1 MYRGRLDEARKLFAR
16 PSDEVDT
23 PVTNSLASSLMALTQ
38 LACGDTE
45 LAYSLADTT
54 LARMLETDAGMA
66 FGLAHQILARTEI
79 VLGELPAARGHL
91 KTAVDVERL
100 SGSAYHLSGHL
111 VVLGTLERVEGNLT
125 AAHRCAEEALE
136 AARRLGSGFMQ
147 ANAELLLGRLAL
159 AAGDAT
165 EAERYIH
172 DALGHLVAKGFALN
186 IPECLDTLAAIAA
199 TQENFE
205 EAARLLGAAAAG
217 RQRLGIVRFPPEP
230 EFWTSVEHTTQEA
243 LGPDGYD
250 TASPRA
256 PHWKPTSRH

>member
-1 MYRGRLDEARKLFAR
+1 
-16 PSDEVDT
+16 
-23 PVTNSLASSLMALTQ
+23 
-38 LACGDTE
+38 
-45 LAYSLADTT
+45 
-54 LARMLETDAGMA
+54 
-66 FGLAHQILARTEI
+66 
-79 VLGELPAARGHL
+79 
-91 KTAVDVERL
+91 
-100 SGSAYHLSGHL
+100 
-111 VVLGTLERVEGNLT
+111 
-125 AAHRCAEEALE
+125 
-136 AARRLGSGFMQ
+136 MQ

-256 PHWKPTSRH
+256 PHWKPTRPSPTPAGSETNAAPITRLGQPDPDRTRGRTPHHRWPHQPPARRPVPNHSNGRDTVKLTLTVPNRSVDDVVVDPVGLGYFRGLGAGDDGGVDWWEDQSSGVGGGVHRACHRPPPVAAEQDTIRSNNPTPWRLRSAHPPPAESAAA